1 MTPLNFQ
8 PLLPFPGFAVGHFT
22 DLDHATGCSVVLCPE
37 GAVGGVDVRGGAP
50 GTRETALL
58 DPTCKVNE
66 VHGIALSGGSA
77 FGLAAAD
84 GTMRWLAEQG
94 YGYAAGTA
102 LIPIVPGAII
112 FDLGIGPVQG
122 NEKPIPTADDAYQAC
137 VGASR
142 EFTAEGCV
150 GAGTGGTVGKF
161 LGMAQACKGGLGATA
176 LELQNGLRVGALMVV
191 NALGNVMTNSQI
203 LAGARDPKTNQFVD
217 FTERLLAK
225 PISKNQGVSNTTI
238 GVVLT
243 NADFTKAEVTKV
255 AQMAHSGIARAID
268 PSHTQHDGDTIFAL
282 SCGQQEA
289 DVSQVGALAAHC
301 VARAIA
307 RAVKKAT
314 PLFDIPATSG
324 VKPLSISNK

>member
-1 MTPLNFQ
+1 
-8 PLLPFPGFAVGHFT
+8 
-22 DLDHATGCSVVLCPE
+22 
-37 GAVGGVDVRGGAP
+37 
-50 GTRETALL
+50 
-58 DPTCKVNE
+58 
-66 VHGIALSGGSA
+66 
-77 FGLAAAD
+77 
-84 GTMRWLAEQG
+84 MRWLAEQG